1 MISWFRVQIFLS
13 SWFLTSSMLWAFCE
27 ENRSTRRELGPLT
40 VAGLF
45 LLQVER
51 VPSCPLPA
59 SPKESIFPQEGV
71 KASVCCLQAG
81 CVFSYTSFISTNHR
95 PAYEL
100 HEICVTTLPMSSNT
114 FLGLTSWWV
123 ELCPSWPYPPAPNV
137 NTPPSC
143 SREEPMFRF
152 LREPDHENQTTR
164 TRPLDPDHENQ
175 TRRTRP
181 GEPDQ
186 ENQPRR
192 TRPREPD
199 HEWR

>member
-1 MISWFRVQIFLS
+1 
-13 SWFLTSSMLWAFCE
+13 
-27 ENRSTRRELGPLT
+27 

-81 CVFSYTSFISTNHR
+81 MFIQLHLIYFHQSRTSIRAPCVNTHGA
-95 PAYEL
+95 PHL
-100 HEICVTTLPMSSNT
+100 PQEICVTTLPMSSNT

-143 SREEPMFRF
+143 RRKEPMFRF
-152 LREPDHENQTTR
+152 LREPDDENQTTR
-164 TRPLDPDHENQ
+164 TRL
-175 TRRTRP
+175 
-181 GEPDQ
+181 
-186 ENQPRR
+186 
-192 TRPREPD
+192 
-199 HEWR
+199 